1 MVKISV
7 VLDKRYKRKDNTYP
21 LKISVYRSKTFYIPI
36 NIYVKA
42 EEWDKVKQQL
52 IGAKYRS
59 LNVFLNQRKTEIQAT
74 LLSLQAKGELRSL
87 TDQQLLKILSG
98 ENNEDRPHFFREYMM
113 KYVSSINNERTK
125 EIYLSTERKLQAY
138 CDYENITFEEMNV
151 SWFREFEKW
160 MMKDTPSTNA
170 RSIHL
175 RNIRTIFNAAIDDEH
190 ISCYPFRRFKIKHE
204 ETKKRSI
211 SVEQMR
217 AIRDVELPDWQ
228 VKYRDCFLLMFYL
241 IGINIADLSK
251 LQVIEEGRIN
261 YVRSKTHKKYSI
273 KVEPEA
279 QELIDKYKGDKH
291 LLCWFD
297 NIADYR
303 HFSSRLNLNLA
314 EIGNKLGIANL
325 TTYVSRHTWSTIAS
339 DINIP
344 HDVIAKALGHHTTV
358 TDTYIRF
365 NYDKVDK
372 ANREIIDYFLGK

>member
-1 MVKISV
+1 M
-7 VLDKRYKRKDNTYP
+7 
-21 LKISVYRSKTFYIPI
+21 
-36 NIYVKA
+36 
-42 EEWDKVKQQL
+42 
-52 IGAKYRS
+52 IGARYRS
-59 LNVFLNQRKTEIQAT
+59 LNIFLNQRKTEIQTT
-74 LLSLQAKGELRSL
+74 LLSLQTKGLLRSL
-87 TDQQLLKILSG
+87 TDQQLLKLLSG
-98 ENNEDRPHFFREYMM
+98 ENDDERPHFFHEYMR
-113 KYVSSINNERTK
+113 KYMDSINNERTK
-125 EIYLSTERKLQAY
+125 EIYHATMRKLQAY
-138 CDYENITFEEMNV
+138 CDYSNITFEEMNV

-160 MMKDTPSTNA
+160 MIKDTPSVNA

-175 RNIRTIFNAAIDDEH
+175 RNIRTIFNAAIDDEY
-190 ISCYPFRRFKIKHE
+190 ISCYPFRRFRIKHE

-211 SVEQMR
+211 TIEKLR
-217 AIRDVELPDWQ
+217 AIRDIQLPEHQ

-251 LQVIEEGRIN
+251 LQDIEDGRIN

-279 QELIDKYKGDKH
+279 QEIIDRYKGEKH

-297 NIADYR
+297 NVSDYR
-303 HFSSRLNLNLA
+303 HFSSRLNLNLS
-314 EIGNKLGIANL
+314 EIGKKLDIPQL

-339 DINIP
+339 EINIP